1 MKKAGRF
8 ALWLIST
15 IVAFIL
21 AIVIIIASWFVPR
34 LAKYYF
40 ILKSK
45 CLFPYLVISSQ
56 IVANTY
62 FMRLAEFQEKGKVH
76 ISSYIV
82 SNYALQ
88 K

>member
-40 ILKSK
+40 VLKITGLDKVSESNMK
-45 CLFPYLVISSQ
+45 WYYDDLHQY
-56 IVANTY
+56 NTDEY
-62 FMRLAEFQEKGKVH
+62 YSNFNEAE
-76 ISSYIV
+76 
-82 SNYALQ
+82 
-88 K
+88 